1 METDINPLNVSQK
14 KKKEIEIE
22 LDARKI
28 DIDHRK
34 INKKELRELLSK
46 TLQGIQRPPA
56 LIYTFI

>member
-1 METDINPLNVSQK
+1 MYNK
-14 KKKEIEIE
+14 KKKEIKIE
-22 LDARKI
+22 LDASKI

-34 INKKELRELLSK
+34 FNKKELRELLSE